1 MCLGQNWRENGPGRG
16 GDRKGRKMHE
26 QNGSGYKRLRHLCL
40 DERETPGGARTDNLG
55 TRESRHRQR
64 KELRKVGP
72 LDKTIWTSMG
82 GATVQMCGDRKV
94 VERWINWSVSKVIVD
109 TLKIPRHGERYDRS
123 GTGPKTNMGR
133 VDAAGKL
140 DHSL

>member
-1 MCLGQNWRENGPGRG
+1 MCLGQISVRMGTGRG
-16 GDRKGRKMHE
+16 RERKGEKMHE

-40 DERETPGGARTDNLG
+40 DERETPGRARTDNLG

-82 GATVQMCGDRKV
+82 GTTVQCAETGRSSKDGSTGAFRK
-94 VERWINWSVSKVIVD
+94 S
-109 TLKIPRHGERYDRS
+109 
-123 GTGPKTNMGR
+123 
-133 VDAAGKL
+133 
-140 DHSL
+140 SLTP